1 MAEAVMRG
9 LVGQVGLGAEF
20 EIDSAA
26 IGAWHAGE
34 PAQPQAVVVAAER
47 GYVVLGVARQV
58 KPGDFDEFDLLVA
71 LDRGHLRQLRA
82 MSLDLE
88 SRLKVRLL
96 LDDEDVPDPYGGPAA
111 EFRDVL
117 ALIER
122 GCRGLLA
129 ELTAAP
135 F

>member
-1 MAEAVMRG
+1 MRG
-9 LVGQVGLGAEF
+9 LVERAGLGAEF
-20 EIDSAA
+20 EIDSAG
-26 IGAWHAGE
+26 IGRWHAGE
-34 PAQPQAVVVAAER
+34 PAQPLAVAVAAER
-47 GYVVLGVARQV
+47 GYDVRGVARQV
-58 KPGDFDEFDLLVA
+58 KPGDFEEFDLLVA

-82 MSLDLE
+82 MSVDLE

-96 LDDEDVPDPYGGPAA
+96 LDDEDVPDPYGGPAV
-111 EFRDVL
+111 EFRDAL
-117 ALIER
+117 ELIER